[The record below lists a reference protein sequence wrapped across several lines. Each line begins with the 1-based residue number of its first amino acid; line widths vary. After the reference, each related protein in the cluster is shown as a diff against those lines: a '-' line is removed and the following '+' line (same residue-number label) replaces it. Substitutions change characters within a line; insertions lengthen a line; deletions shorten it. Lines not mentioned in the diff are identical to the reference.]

1 MSGQIIYGSSRE
13 DNLFSRIR
21 NRFSTASSRIALE
34 DSAASADRRAGM
46 AEKKDQYDR
55 TDEIV
60 NDTMTQWKHQGK
72 KYGTLSAATVG
83 SILFSTAAAAALPSL
98 AGLIMGPAGFV
109 LGMALTGIEE
119 KYIGTGKH
127 LGSLIGSA
135 AGFAAGHI
143 KAKCSKGNLSSP
155 EFNDRR
161 IRLPEAPPSGKEA
174 KEPLMLSL
182 LHKAEKK
189 LIGRVP
195 DRNNTIER
203 AEAISTAISY
213 SLQTLALPA
222 IAAAVIGGPAGLICS
237 TFTGNLLG
245 FALGGYEE
253 NTIGIGRAAGEI
265 AGTLISHIADKTGKR
280 GKDNEYADTPSLS
293 PDIPSDDG
301 AEKDRGVM
309 KKIAGIADKVFMP
322 LSMAMLETA
331 MFLINDSCDLL
342 NLTLQEKPVQTM
354 NFTERPF
361 PSVNRKRLTDNFIRL
376 AGIPGVYQHEKAIAD
391 ELEKQLTSMK
401 ISHKR
406 DEAGN
411 VIATI
416 AAKGVKDSPAILLS
430 AHMDT
435 VSETAPDAIFND
447 GRRISTDEKHILG
460 ADDRSGIAEILE
472 GVSVVMEKGFD
483 HPAIT
488 LVFTVGEEVGLIGA
502 SKLNRDDLPE
512 GPALGFVMDCLNVRD
527 LHLAND
533 SVVANR
539 QSPKYNYSQENP
551 IVQLAMRSMA
561 DGGTMPRPMHAPI
574 MAGCGTD
581 ANTYKLNSGNI
592 TSMALGSG
600 MTDVHTPLE
609 NILIDDM
616 EHAARTVVGVL
627 TNSCDLKVSE
637 TGDIV
642 SRFSS
647 PVQKGF

>member
-1 MSGQIIYGSSRE
+1 MSGQIICGSSAESSLISGIHRE
-13 DNLFSRIR
+13 
-21 NRFSTASSRIALE
+21 FSTISSLTAPQ
-34 DSAASADRRAGM
+34 DNGASAGRTTGM
-46 AEKKDQYDR
+46 ATETDSFDR
-55 TDEIV
+55 SDEIV
-60 NDTMTQWKHQGK
+60 NDTMAQWKHQGK
-72 KYGTLSAATVG
+72 KYGTLSAATIG
-83 SILFSTAAAAALPSL
+83 SIMFSTAAAAALPSI
-98 AGLIMGPAGFV
+98 AGLLMGPAGFV

-119 KYIGTGKH
+119 KYIGIGKRA
-127 LGSLIGSA
+127 GAIIGSA
-135 AGFAAGHI
+135 AGFAAGQL
-143 KAKCSKGNLSSP
+143 KAGWEKDHPSSP
-155 EFNDRR
+155 ECNDRK
-161 IRLPEAPPSGKEA
+161 IELPKAPPSGKGA

-189 LIGRVP
+189 VFGRVP
-195 DRNNTIER
+195 ERNNTIER
-203 AEAISTAISY
+203 AEAIGATISY
-213 SLQTLALPA
+213 SLQTLALPG
-222 IAAAVIGGPAGLICS
+222 IAATVIGGPVGLICS

-253 NTIGIGRAAGEI
+253 NTIGLGRAAGEI
-265 AGTLISHIADKTGKR
+265 AGTIISHIKDKTGKG
-280 GKDNEYADTPSLS
+280 GKEREAAGNPPCSA
-293 PDIPSDDG
+293 DIPSAEG
-301 AEKDRGVM
+301 AGVM
-309 KKIAGIADKVFMP
+309 GKISGIAEKVFMP
-322 LSMAMLETA
+322 LSTAMLETA
-331 MFLINDSCDLL
+331 MFLINDSSDLL
-342 NLTLQEKPVQTM
+342 NLTLQEKPVQTVE
-354 NFTERPF
+354 FTERSF

-411 VIATI
+411 VIASI
-416 AAKGVKDSPAILLS
+416 PAKGVTDSPAILLS

-435 VSETAPDAIFND
+435 LSETAADAIFND

-472 GVSVVMEKGFD
+472 GVNIVMEKGFD

-502 SKLNRDDLPE
+502 SKLNSDDLPK

-533 SVVANR
+533 SVVTNGK
-539 QSPKYNYSQENP
+539 SPKYNYSQENP

-561 DGGTMPRPMHAPI
+561 EGGTMPRPMHAPI

-581 ANTYKLNSGNI
+581 ANTYKLNSDNI

-609 NILIDDM
+609 NILIDDL

-627 TNSCDLKVSE
+627 TNSCDLKVNE
-637 TGDIV
+637 AGDVV
-642 SRFSS
+642 SRFSP
-647 PVQKGF
+647 PVQKGL